1 MDSYRSLKAWQ
12 QAHRLCLD
20 VLQLTDT
27 AYHPRAQPV
36 FNQLRRAAVSVEANI
51 VEGFALQTPRQ
62 FHRHIRIALGS
73 LAEVECLVVIAH
85 ELDYLRDEAVG
96 HLRQHLANTFPLL
109 VGLRRRIARRAG
121 VE

>member
-1 MDSYRSLKAWQ
+1 M
-12 QAHRLCLD
+12 
-20 VLQLTDT
+20 LQLTDA
-27 AYHPRAQPV
+27 AYHPRTQPV

-51 VEGFALQTPRQ
+51 VEGFALQAPRL
-62 FHRHIRIALGS
+62 FSRHIRIALGS

-96 HLRQHLANTFPLL
+96 RLQQRLANTFSLII
-109 VGLRRRIARRAG
+109 GLRRSIARQAG

>member
-1 MDSYRSLKAWQ
+1 M
-12 QAHRLCLD
+12 
-20 VLQLTDT
+20 LQLTDA
-27 AYHPRAQPV
+27 AYHPRTQPV

-109 VGLRRRIARRAG
+109 VGLRRSIARRAG